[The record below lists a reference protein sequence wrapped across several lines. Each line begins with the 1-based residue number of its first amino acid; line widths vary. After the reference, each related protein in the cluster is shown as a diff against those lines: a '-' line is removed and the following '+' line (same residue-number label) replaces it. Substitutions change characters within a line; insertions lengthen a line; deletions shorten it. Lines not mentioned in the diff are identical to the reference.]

1 MIEYGQ
7 FKYMNAKTELIKK
20 QLKNDQYKSILNKV
34 LLDNK
39 SIDNEL
45 KDIISS
51 EYRTVIEKRVLTKSQ
66 NKYNNNISYC
76 RFLERKISSTT

>member
-1 MIEYGQ
+1 
-7 FKYMNAKTELIKK
+7 MNAKTELIKK